1 MVIDSICPG
10 KQKICCRSIGEH
22 NNIVSAKHS
31 VFQLFTIFP
40 WGYFFVLY
48 RRRSVRRFVNSS
60 TASAFS
66 MAWNRPHRRNST
78 KRGEWAVCRRD
89 DDEASDIC
97 NYKWRDAMHEW
108 LPIFFLTLLLLLWR
122 WCVQRWM
129 GLWIGDYLNLI
140 FLVRAWCCCTRG
152 TIDDDDGLVGEI
164 SQQRRKSSSS
174 SVETT
179 LLMCFGCASRM
190 GAKS

>member
-1 MVIDSICPG
+1 MLSFDDSPL
-10 KQKICCRSIGEH
+10 
-22 NNIVSAKHS
+22 VSLTTLFQRNTQCFNCALFFHEAIFL
-31 VFQLFTIFP
+31 VFH
-40 WGYFFVLY
+40 
-48 RRRSVRRFVNSS
+48 RRRSVRRFVCSS

-108 LPIFFLTLLLLLWR
+108 LPIFFHVAAAAVSMMCPKVYVALNWWLSEFDFSCSCSMLLHERDNWWWWR
-122 WCVQRWM
+122 
-129 GLWIGDYLNLI
+129 
-140 FLVRAWCCCTRG
+140 
-152 TIDDDDGLVGEI
+152 LVGEI
-164 SQQRRKSSSS
+164 SQQRRKSSSLL
-174 SVETT
+174 VETT
-179 LLMCFGCASRM
+179 LLMCFGCALRM